1 MMKDEDIKAA
11 LAALDLVVPDPWR
24 FFMLLDLNGNGEVTE
39 DEFVEGCL
47 RLRGPARTFDVA
59 SLTEVPWGCLRLE
72 MLEENL
78 RMKAKLVNL
87 EEQQDIQKESLK
99 GSAQESNLTHLRN
112 LLAEISPGG
121 RVFWF
126 VCSSPKIKWPGKEKD
141 SSPGCSLRLE
151 IEAASP

>member
-1 MMKDEDIKAA
+1 MRNLLKQAEATWITATGSLTLMEVELMMKDEDIKAA

-59 SLTEVPWGCLRLE
+59 SLTE
-72 MLEENL
+72 ENL
-78 RMKAKLVNL
+78 RMKAKLVTL
-87 EEQQDIQKESLK
+87 EEQQE
-99 GSAQESNLTHLRN
+99 GSARRVCKAAQESNLTHMRT

-121 RVFWF
+121 PFT
-126 VCSSPKIKWPGKEKD
+126 
-141 SSPGCSLRLE
+141 
-151 IEAASP
+151 AAFAG

>member
-59 SLTEVPWGCLRLE
+59 SLTEVPSGCLRLE
-72 MLEENL
+72 IEENL

-87 EEQQDIQKESLK
+87 EEQ
-99 GSAQESNLTHLRN
+99 QESNLTHLRN

-121 RVFWF
+121 RVFWV
-126 VCSSPKIKWPGKEKD
+126 VCSSPKI
-141 SSPGCSLRLE
+141 
-151 IEAASP
+151 